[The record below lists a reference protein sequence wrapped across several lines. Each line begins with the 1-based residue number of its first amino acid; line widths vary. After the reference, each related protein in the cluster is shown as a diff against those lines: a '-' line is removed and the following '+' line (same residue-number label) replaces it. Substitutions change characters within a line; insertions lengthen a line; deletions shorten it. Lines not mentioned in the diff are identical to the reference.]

1 MEDLKYQAEPNI
13 VIMLVGNKIDL
24 VEKNPSTR
32 YYRSFYFKLK
42 FFF

>member
-32 YYRSFYFKLK
+32 YV
-42 FFF
+42 